1 MEAGLSGE
9 RHAELG
15 EAGLDAVVAAVQLV
29 VAVKAPVHDPGERR
43 GSREADGV
51 PAAAKGH
58 GVRVRH
64 VLAHALGARPDVV
77 HLPVVVPVEHGRQV
91 LREEHRVIVAH
102 DQPPRLAAASA
113 SASALLR
120 PRGRSGGLVIVGLG
134 HRLRHPRRG
143 CVLPTEPC
151 RVRPQHAV
159 GWP

>member
-1 MEAGLSGE
+1 MEAGLSGQ

-15 EAGLDAVVAAVQLV
+15 EAGLDAVVAAIQLV

-91 LREEHRVIVAH
+91 LREENRVIISH
-102 DQPPRLAAASA
+102 DQPPRLTA
-113 SASALLR
+113 ASALLR
-120 PRGRSGGLVIVGLG
+120 PRARRGGLVIGLG

-143 CVLPTEPC
+143 CVFPAEPC